1 MLSKTPIIRRFFH
14 IPTEEFYAN
23 FNKLNDQYLEYYK
36 GAYEEQKA
44 IAEYE
49 ELMRKEQQKIAAH
62 EEQMR
67 KQAIAQAMAQ
77 FACPVCPK
85 TWLTKQALEAHV
97 SSNHRYEC

>member
-1 MLSKTPIIRRFFH
+1 
-14 IPTEEFYAN
+14 
-23 FNKLNDQYLEYYK
+23 
-36 GAYEEQKA
+36 
-44 IAEYE
+44 
-49 ELMRKEQQKIAAH
+49 MRKEQQKIAAH

-85 TWLTKQALEAHV
+85 TWMTKQALEAHV